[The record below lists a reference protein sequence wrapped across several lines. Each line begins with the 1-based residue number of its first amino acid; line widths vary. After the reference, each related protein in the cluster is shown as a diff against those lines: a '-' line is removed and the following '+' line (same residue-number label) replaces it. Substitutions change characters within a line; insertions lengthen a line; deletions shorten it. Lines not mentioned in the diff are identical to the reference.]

1 MATRTKRDYYEVLG
15 VSRGASEKEIR
26 QAYRKLAR
34 KHHPDVNPGDATA
47 AERFKEIGE
56 AHEVLSD
63 KEKRAKYDRYG
74 HDWQMREAQE
84 EAARRAGF
92 DSRGSQWQ
100 QQSRRGDFGDFGDLA
115 GSTEGGFADF
125 LNEILKSQTGA
136 RGGFRV
142 RAMQGQDM
150 EHPVEVTLAEAL
162 SGATRLLQMEGGR
175 RLEVKIPA
183 GVRTGSRVR
192 MAGEGMPG
200 IGGGPPGDLYLVVT
214 VREDPAFERK
224 DDDLY
229 VEVPVD
235 LSAMMLGGEVFVPTP
250 KGSRLALR
258 MPPETQN
265 GRQFR
270 LAGQGM
276 PRLGRSGRGDLYARV
291 KAVLPTG
298 LSERERELF
307 MELAALRK
315 RDG

>member
-1 MATRTKRDYYEVLG
+1 MATKTKRDYYEVLG
-15 VSRGASEKEIR
+15 VSRAASEKEIR

-34 KHHPDVNPGDATA
+34 KHHPDVNPGDAGA
-47 AERFKEIGE
+47 ASRFKEIGE

-84 EAARRAGF
+84 EAARKAGF
-92 DSRGSQWQ
+92 DQGGFRRQQ
-100 QQSRRGDFGDFGDLA
+100 QQSTGDDFGDL
-115 GSTEGGFADF
+115 GGMEGGFGDF
-125 LNEILKSQTGA
+125 LNEILRRQAGQAGT
-136 RGGFRV
+136 RGGYRV
-142 RAMQGQDM
+142 RSMPGQDI
-150 EHPVEVTLAEAL
+150 EHPVEVTLAEAF
-162 SGATRLLQMEGGR
+162 SGATRILQMEGGR

-192 MAGEGMPG
+192 IAGEGAPG
-200 IGGGPPGDLYLVVT
+200 IGGGPRGDLYLVT
-214 VREDPAFERK
+214 AVREDPTFERK

-235 LSAMMLGGEVFVPTP
+235 LATMMLGGEVFVPTP
-250 KGSRLALR
+250 KGNRLALR
-258 MPPETQN
+258 IPPETQN

-270 LAGQGM
+270 LGGQGM
-276 PRLGRSGRGDLYARV
+276 PRLGKSGRGDLFARV
-291 KAVLPTG
+291 RAVLPTG

-307 MELAALRK
+307 TELAGLRK